1 MKKILFVLFCC
12 TVFVIGCGKK
22 QEEPVQDE
30 DFAVADTQQQEQE
43 TEKEVINPIDNIP
56 PADPVALAKI
66 DNISEET
73 VQKDID
79 DDLNSFSAQEK
90 EVFIMGYKADKK
102 AEQQMYKEAI
112 DDYTKILAIQENPW
126 TYGRRGTAKKAI
138 GDFAGAMADLDKAIS
153 FGDTV
158 SWIYTERADLKARLG
173 DKQGAIADYEASLKD
188 KEAWKYEKIA
198 ELKKELG
205 DTAGAEAAMKKA
217 KELGK

>member
-22 QEEPVQDE
+22 QNENVQDE
-30 DFAVADTQQQEQE
+30 NFAAADTQQGQ
-43 TEKEVINPIDNIP
+43 EKEVVNPAENIP
-56 PADPVALAKI
+56 AADPVALAKI

-79 DDLNSFSAQEK
+79 VDLKTFPPEER
-90 EVFIMGYKADKK
+90 EVFVMGYKADKK

-126 TYGRRGTAKKAI
+126 TYGRRGAAKKAV
-138 GDFAGAMADLDKAIS
+138 GDFEGAMADLNKAIS
-153 FGDTV
+153 FGDPV

-188 KEAWKYEKIA
+188 EEAWKYEKIA

-205 DTAGAEAAMKKA
+205 DNAGAEAAMKKA
-217 KELGK
+217 KELSK